1 MGARNLAPDRYQYDP
16 PIWGDVPPPRRGDQ
30 QNGSGDD
37 TSWLVIAILMVA
49 FWPVGLFL
57 LFRKLMGTP
66 TGSLGSTGRY
76 AGARRAA
83 DEGPRVSTAPRP
95 ASAATGKTAPPRQS
109 APRPAQTASRPA
121 QTASHASHKAVKRSA
136 GRGFTIAGAVITWIF
151 GMGFLAE
158 LPNALGSAAAFWD
171 ALPGLVALGGFLGL
185 GLVFLYVGIFRRRQ
199 ARRFLKYLSLIG
211 RRERVNLTA
220 LSKAAGRSRKK
231 VCAELQDMLDLGVL
245 PQGYLD
251 LAGDQLVLSAQGL
264 EPEPEP
270 EPEPQRQTPPSESDD
285 ILRQIRQINDAIPDP
300 VMSAKIDRIGELTGR
315 ILDYQR
321 EHPDKSGQ
329 LRSFLNYYLPTTL
342 RLLRS
347 YAQLDQQGVEGEN
360 ISAAKQRIE
369 GMMDKVVEGF
379 ETQLDRLFQGDA
391 MDISTDVSVLEQML
405 DQDGLGHNSTPFG
418 GV

>member
-1 MGARNLAPDRYQYDP
+1 MGARPVAQDRYQYDP
-16 PIWGDVPPPRRGDQ
+16 PIWGDVPPQERGGQ
-30 QNGSGDD
+30 PNSSADD
-37 TSWLVIAILMVA
+37 VGWPVIIILLIA

-66 TGSLGSTGRY
+66 TGVTGY
-76 AGARRAA
+76 YGGARTARE
-83 DEGPRVSTAPRP
+83 EGPRISTAPRP
-95 ASAATGKTAPPRQS
+95 TSAAKGTTAAARPSAPRQAQA
-109 APRPAQTASRPA
+109 APRPAQTAPRP
-121 QTASHASHKAVKRSA
+121 THKAVKRSA
-136 GRGFTIAGAVITWIF
+136 GRGFTIAGAIITWLF

-158 LPNALGSAAAFWD
+158 LSEVLGSATGLLD
-171 ALPGLVALGGFLGL
+171 ALPGLVSLGGFVGL
-185 GLVFLYVGIFRRRQ
+185 GVVLLYVGIFRRRQ

-220 LSKAAGRSRKK
+220 LAKAAGRSHKK

-264 EPEPEP
+264 DPEP
-270 EPEPQRQTPPSESDD
+270 EPEPQRQAPQKENDD
-285 ILRQIRQINDAIPDP
+285 VLRQIRQINDAIPDP
-300 VMSAKIDRIGELTGR
+300 VMSDKIDRIGELTGK

-321 EHPDKSGQ
+321 QHPDKAGQ

-360 ISAAKQRIE
+360 ISAAKQRVE

-405 DQDGLGHNSTPFG
+405 DQDGLGHGSTPFG
-418 GV
+418 GT